1 MKTRWRARV
10 GFGLMSAVL
19 LVTAV
24 SADTLYLRNGRR
36 IEGELVSVR
45 NGEVEFREGSGWSG
59 RTTRL
64 PVSDVA
70 RIEFDEGYRDD
81 QPGYGGTSRPSG
93 LREREIVVTAS
104 ERWNDTGIDVRNG
117 QTVYFEARGQVRWGP
132 NRRHG
137 PAGEPNSPHNPGRPI
152 PGRPA
157 AALIGQIGEGTDAP
171 FFIGDATGAIR
182 VRQTGRLFLGI
193 NDDVLTDNSGNFRV
207 TVYY

>member
-1 MKTRWRARV
+1 MKTQWRARA

-59 RTTRL
+59 RTMRL
-64 PVSDVA
+64 PISDIA

-81 QPGYGGTSRPSG
+81 EPGYGGTSRPAG

-137 PAGEPNSPHNPGRPI
+137 PAGESNSPHNPGRPI

-157 AALIGQIGEGTDAP
+157 AALIGLIGEESDAP
-171 FFIGDATGAIR
+171 FFIGDATGPIR
-182 VRQTGRLFLGI
+182 VRESGRLFLGI

-207 TVYY
+207 TVFY